1 MGKFT
6 KKWQKEFEKRYS
18 EAVTELSN
26 LEAEYKEMKE
36 TNPDEWSLSFMT
48 PKNSELD
55 FGVLGD
61 YSIYDYGDKVDIR
74 FNGSIISVDFSI
86 TELKKL
92 IEFRDELMKS
102 IDKFKREPK
111 VAKVTSDNLDDCD
124 DEEDAEEQEWEIK
137 AERSL
142 TEAWTYTVTARSACE
157 AIKMLEQDEDQVGI
171 RHNDDSEYYDYGD
184 IEYESI

>member
-92 IEFRDELMKS
+92 IEFRNELIKA
-102 IDKFKREPK
+102 IDTFKRPLEKEK
-111 VAKVTSDNLDDCD
+111 VVIDTDDCD

>member
-1 MGKFT
+1 
-6 KKWQKEFEKRYS
+6 
-18 EAVTELSN
+18 
-26 LEAEYKEMKE
+26 MKD
-36 TNPDEWSLSFMT
+36 TNPDEWSINYMT
-48 PKNSELD
+48 PKESEID

-92 IEFRDELMKS
+92 IELRNELMKA
-102 IDKFKREPK
+102 IDTFQRPLVKEK
-111 VAKVTSDNLDDCD
+111 VVVDTDNCD

-142 TEAWTYTVTARSACE
+142 TESWTYTVTAISACE

-171 RHNDDSEYYDYGD
+171 KHNDDSEYYDYGD

>member
-1 MGKFT
+1 
-6 KKWQKEFEKRYS
+6 
-18 EAVTELSN
+18 
-26 LEAEYKEMKE
+26 
-36 TNPDEWSLSFMT
+36 MT
-48 PKNSELD
+48 PKESEID

-92 IEFRDELMKS
+92 IELRNELMKA
-102 IDKFKREPK
+102 IDTFQRPLVKEK
-111 VAKVTSDNLDDCD
+111 VVVDTDNCD
-124 DEEDAEEQEWEIK
+124 DDEDAEEQEWEIK

-142 TEAWTYTVTARSACE
+142 TESWTYTVTAISACE
-157 AIKMLEQDEDQVGI
+157 AIKMLEQDEDQAGI
-171 RHNDDSEYYDYGD
+171 KHNDDSEYYDYGN

>member
-1 MGKFT
+1 MSKFT

-18 EAVTELSN
+18 TAVLELKN
-26 LEAEYKEMKE
+26 LEAEYKEMKD
-36 TNPDEWSLSFMT
+36 TNPDEWSLSYMT
-48 PKNSELD
+48 PKESEID

-92 IEFRDELMKS
+92 IELRNELMKA
-102 IDKFKREPK
+102 IDTFQRPLVKEK
-111 VAKVTSDNLDDCD
+111 VVVDTDNCD
-124 DEEDAEEQEWEIK
+124 DDEDAEEQEWEIK

-142 TEAWTYTVTARSACE
+142 TESWTYTVTAISACE

-171 RHNDDSEYYDYGD
+171 KHNDDSEYYDYGD